1 VSDEVYVPGKAQ
13 IAHEI
18 LAYLDN
24 HPDAQDTVDGIVDWW
39 LLERK
44 IIYQRKIV
52 QEALAELIDK
62 ELILE
67 VPGGDS
73 RIHYRVNHRRIEKIR
88 VLLGQARE

>member
-1 VSDEVYVPGKAQ
+1 MPGKAQ

-24 HPDAQDTVDGIVDWW
+24 HPDAQDTLDGIVDWW

-52 QEALAELIDK
+52 QGVLAELVDK
-62 ELILE
+62 GLVME
-67 VPGGDS
+67 VPAGDS
-73 RIHYRVNHRRIEKIR
+73 RTHYGVNPNKHGEIQT
-88 VLLGQARE
+88 LLNQRSG